1 MEVQIDNRQDN
12 HRISKKKIR
21 QTAIAILNALDY
33 PDAELSILI
42 VDDQQIAQFNRD
54 YLNRK
59 GPTNVIA
66 FPMRAGRF
74 SEITPSLLG
83 DVVIST
89 DSAHREG
96 QSAGFSMQ
104 DRLDQLLIHGILH
117 LCGYDHENTKTEAR
131 RMGKKTEEL
140 LTIINAGEVQQW
152 PGYP

>member
-1 MEVQIDNRQDN
+1 MEVQIDNRQSN

-33 PDAELSILI
+33 PDAELSILL

-66 FPMRAGRF
+66 FPMRTGRF
-74 SEITPSLLG
+74 SEITPNLLG
-83 DVVIST
+83 DVVISADT
-89 DSAHREG
+89 AHREG

-117 LCGYDHENTKTEAR
+117 LCDYDHENTKTEAR
-131 RMGKKTEEL
+131 RMEK
-140 LTIINAGEVQQW
+140 
-152 PGYP
+152 